1 MLKHTM
7 KTLHISFKTFC
18 LNSVKGYIAVRVIT
32 REIWAVN
39 FPEHVTTYSSLCCLQ
54 NFRNHITGDSSNV
67 CTPRFSFKPR
77 NDGDKSPWGFIHVS
91 KYYRS
96 GKWHLLLV
104 FRASNSL
111 RQMLVMRFEHVWIGS
126 EVYVYTYIRIVLRTT
141 AVSER
146 QWSGWVLL

>member
-1 MLKHTM
+1 MCLASVRISSYNINSIFC
-7 KTLHISFKTFC
+7 TLHVKTHLENLVHYLQDTLSKFC
-18 LNSVKGYIAVRVIT
+18 GGLHCSLGNNSRNMSLK
-32 REIWAVN
+32 

-54 NFRNHITGDSSNV
+54 IFRNHITGDSSNV
-67 CTPRFSFKPR
+67 CTPRFPFKPR

-104 FRASNSL
+104 FRASNRL

-126 EVYVYTYIRIVLRTT
+126 EV
-141 AVSER
+141 
-146 QWSGWVLL
+146 